1 MTILSSLFL
10 LNNTKS
16 IWQLVCKEPAGSIY
30 NCRNLKYSPVYK
42 GYVGVDNT
50 QLTFSSDLKTWK
62 TISAYSHGTPFYC
75 EADGYFYCIKISKVS
90 NKAQVALKKMT
101 AWNVFSSAIIVDTS
115 EENTSYLSSHNGG
128 LYKLGNYYA
137 LPYTFDW
144 SDINQHKIAFT
155 QNFQTWNV
163 IEYYRGTG
171 TSSSQ
176 MVSLGCSGTQLV
188 VFAGTDNGFCPTIF
202 KSPTEYE
209 ILSPLWTGGNM
220 TGATG
225 FYLNGAWYYQ
235 NMSWTEYKSTDGR
248 NFTKLA
254 RPSETWLSQ
263 NTIFYKQKY
272 ISVYKKI
279 IRCASDDLFSDYT
292 EVDTSA
298 DIGAVCLS
306 GIVNDELYVVG
317 NDDVIYKTEIEN
329 ILG

>member
-171 TSSSQ
+171 GIMENVFKDFGYKEAKAYPLSSKKLQ
-176 MVSLGCSGTQLV
+176 KILTNPHEI
-188 VFAGTDNGFCPTIF
+188 DKYIF
-202 KSPTEYE
+202 
-209 ILSPLWTGGNM
+209 TGGTINIGSFNFL
-220 TGATG
+220 TNEYTIDKK
-225 FYLNGAWYYQ
+225 
-235 NMSWTEYKSTDGR
+235 MSLYGGHAYRIDPILLD
-248 NFTKLA
+248 N
-254 RPSETWLSQ
+254 
-263 NTIFYKQKY
+263 N
-272 ISVYKKI
+272 KI
-279 IRCASDDLFSDYT
+279 IYKASNPWNSSHDVFLTFEELEAYFSR
-292 EVDTSA
+292 
-298 DIGAVCLS
+298 I
-306 GIVNDELYVVG
+306 
-317 NDDVIYKTEIEN
+317 N
-329 ILG
+329 IAKI

>member
-50 QLTFSSDLKTWK
+50 QLTFSSDLKN
-62 TISAYSHGTPFYC
+62 
-75 EADGYFYCIKISKVS
+75 ELVS
-90 NKAQVALKKMT
+90 RKY
-101 AWNVFSSAIIVDTS
+101 TS
-115 EENTSYLSSHNGG
+115 ENTSYLSSHNGG

-171 TSSSQ
+171 ASSSQ
-176 MVSLGCSGTQLV
+176 MVSLGCSETQLV

-254 RPSETWLSQ
+254 RPSETWLSP